1 MVDEHYCERGR
12 WGEVALDAP
21 CYVCTKPNYEKCPHE
36 GKEND
41 KSN

>member
-1 MVDEHYCERGR
+1 MKTIAKGAVG
-12 WGEVALDAP
+12 GEVALDAP
-21 CYVCTKPNYEKCPHE
+21 CYVCMKPSYEKCPYE